1 MAPDQYDL
9 VIVGLGAAGAVAA
22 EFATTLELRV
32 AAVERG
38 RIGGRTRWCG
48 PIPSKALLASA
59 RTAHRMRHADL
70 VGLEPVEPAIDLARV
85 WARVREVRDTVARDA
100 SERLRLDELG
110 LELVHGDA
118 VLTGPN
124 EVTVRTADGDRIL
137 QTRFV
142 LLCTGSEPV
151 VPDLPG
157 IDTVPVLTDD
167 TLFDVEDPPTS
178 AIVLGGGPAGVEL
191 AQAFQRLGITTTLV
205 ERGPQ
210 LLARDEPALVAALT
224 RVLSGEG
231 VDVLT
236 DAEPIDVR
244 PATHGGTQGVALR
257 VRSGGVTRE
266 LTAAA
271 LVVTAGRRPAID
283 GLGLGELGIETT
295 PAGIVVDE
303 RARTTFRSVYA
314 VGDATD
320 GERFTH
326 AAEHAAGRAVRD
338 MFFPGRAPIAEL
350 VPWCTFTDPE
360 LAHAGLT
367 IAEAEAR
374 HGDDVDVW
382 RVDLDHNDRLR
393 TDAAGG
399 GTIVV
404 VTAKDRIVGAHVLAP
419 GAGEIIHELALA
431 IDRRLDIDDLAGL
444 VHVHPTVSTGIGMLA
459 AESLSEKAQR
469 YRWLVRRR

>member
-1 MAPDQYDL
+1 
-9 VIVGLGAAGAVAA
+9 
-22 EFATTLELRV
+22 
-32 AAVERG
+32 
-38 RIGGRTRWCG
+38 
-48 PIPSKALLASA
+48 
-59 RTAHRMRHADL
+59 
-70 VGLEPVEPAIDLARV
+70 
-85 WARVREVRDTVARDA
+85 
-100 SERLRLDELG
+100 
-110 LELVHGDA
+110 
-118 VLTGPN
+118 
-124 EVTVRTADGDRIL
+124 
-137 QTRFV
+137 
-142 LLCTGSEPV
+142 
-151 VPDLPG
+151 
-157 IDTVPVLTDD
+157 
-167 TLFDVEDPPTS
+167 
-178 AIVLGGGPAGVEL
+178 VEL

-224 RVLSGEG
+224 RVLVDEG

-236 DAEPIDVR
+236 DTEAVDVR
-244 PATHGGTQGVALR
+244 RTDDGVALR
-257 VRSGGVTRE
+257 VRTGSVTRE

-271 LVVTAGRRPAID
+271 LVVTAGRRPSID
-283 GLGLGELGIETT
+283 GLGLDELGIETT
-295 PAGIVVDE
+295 SAGIVVDE

-393 TDAAGG
+393 TDAEAGG
-399 GTIVV
+399 AIVV